1 MDIQRLRSMIRRHEG
16 VKQFPYECSAKKL
29 TIGIG
34 HNLTDLGLPDSIIE
48 DLFEHDLGNAIS
60 ECATLYPNWHE
71 LPDDIQMVLVDMM
84 FNLGVNRISRFKR
97 MNRAIDDHN
106 WHRMAEEMKDSR
118 WYEQVGNRSREL
130 VEIVRSTG
138 HEN

>member
-48 DLFEHDLGNAIS
+48 DLFDHDLGNAIS
-60 ECATLYPNWHE
+60 GCATLYPNWHE

-97 MNRAIDDHN
+97 MNRAIDDQN
-106 WHRMAEEMKDSR
+106 WHRMAEEMKNSR
-118 WYEQVGNRSREL
+118 WYVQVGTRSREL
-130 VEIVRSTG
+130 IEIVRSV
-138 HEN
+138 HNQP